1 MSEEKKVKKA
11 PAKKATTAKK
21 TTTTKATAKKT
32 ATKTAAKKPA
42 TAAKK
47 TATKAATKT
56 AAKKTTTKA
65 ATKTTAKKTA
75 AKTTTKKAATKTTAK
90 KTAAKTTK
98 KTTTKKAPAKRT
110 TRAKKVEEVVVDDAK
125 LIKDL
130 EMENTIA
137 NPEPVA
143 TPVEDPV
150 EVPVASTSTNEFGTT
165 TVSAEVTQAYMQQPV
180 QQPVVETRTE
190 TVSQEEKKARKGG
203 RKVIVTMV
211 VVIILA
217 IAAFLGLW
225 YFSKITAH
233 NKIVD
238 TLDKLKAGDRDTAV
252 ELIDVSNTLGLD
264 QQATTNNTTEDL
276 LIVNQETQTT
286 ETTETTSVTN
296 EIIQQSKK
304 EEKDY
309 IDFFKGMEYEIVE
322 EKADFVD
329 GYVKVR
335 IVNKNIGKIIKK
347 YYVRAFALSI
357 QSAFSTQQSSSVQ
370 KRLDDYLKELLTSD
384 EIERVSTEVTFK
396 LKRDGFEWKLDVNK
410 EELCDA
416 ILPGLREQLKDF
428 EF

>member
-1 MSEEKKVKKA
+1 MSEEKKEKKA

-21 TTTTKATAKKT
+21 TATKATAKKT
-32 ATKTAAKKPA
+32 TTKTAAKKPA
-42 TAAKK
+42 TKVAK

-56 AAKKTTTKA
+56 AAKKTATKA

-75 AKTTTKKAATKTTAK
+75 AKKTTTKTTTKKATTKTAAK
-90 KTAAKTTK
+90 KTTAKTTK
-98 KTTTKKAPAKRT
+98 KTTTKKAPAKKNT
-110 TRAKKVEEVVVDDAK
+110 GAKKVEEVVVDDAK
-125 LIKDL
+125 LIQDL
-130 EMENTIA
+130 EMEDAALNT
-137 NPEPVA
+137 EPV
-143 TPVEDPV
+143 VETPV
-150 EVPVASTSTNEFGTT
+150 EVPVESTSTNEFGTT
-165 TVSAEVTQAYMQQPV
+165 TISAEVSKAYV
-180 QQPVVETRTE
+180 QQPVEEQPFTT

-203 RKVIVTMV
+203 RKVIITMV
-211 VVIILA
+211 IVIILA

-238 TLDKLKAGDRDTAV
+238 TLDKLKAGDQATEV
-252 ELIDVSNTLGLD
+252 ELIDLTNTLGLD
-264 QQATTNNTTEDL
+264 VPTETNTENVSNLLITNN
-276 LIVNQETQTT
+276 ETNTDT
-286 ETTETTSVTN
+286 TTSLTN

-304 EEKDY
+304 DEKDY
-309 IDFFKGMEYEIVE
+309 IDFFKKMEYEIVE

-329 GYVKVR
+329 GYVKVK

-357 QSAFSTQQSSSVQ
+357 RTAFSTQESSQVQ
-370 KRLDDYLKELLTSD
+370 ENLDSYLKQLLTSD

-396 LKRDGFEWKLDVNK
+396 LKREGFEWKLDVNK